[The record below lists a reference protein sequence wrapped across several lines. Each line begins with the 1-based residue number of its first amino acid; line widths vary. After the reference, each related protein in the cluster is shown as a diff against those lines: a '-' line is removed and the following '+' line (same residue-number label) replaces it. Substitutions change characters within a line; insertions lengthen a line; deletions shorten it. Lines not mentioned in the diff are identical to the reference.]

1 MKTARQL
8 SVTIL
13 LFLCCSA
20 LYGSY
25 EMIIDPTGN
34 SLGLPFYLLNGT
46 ILSSYAVVGWIL
58 LFTVG
63 IFCPVIILFILL
75 RTGFYSFLIMLEG
88 VILCIFIFVQMF
100 LLWATFW
107 VQYVFLVTGIALI
120 ILGAI
125 QNQRKIVVEA
135 ERRSGDMKKR

>member
-1 MKTARQL
+1 MRAARQL
-8 SVTIL
+8 SVIIL
-13 LFLCCSA
+13 LFLCGSA

-25 EMIIDPTGN
+25 QMIIDPTGN

-58 LFTVG
+58 LITVG

-75 RTGFYSFLIMLEG
+75 RSSVYSFLIILEG

-107 VQYVFLVTGIALI
+107 IQYVFLVTGFALI
-120 ILGAI
+120 ILGAL
-125 QNQRKIVVEA
+125 QNQWKIAVES
-135 ERRSGDMKKR
+135 EKKDPDLR

>member
-1 MKTARQL
+1 MKTVRQL
-8 SVTIL
+8 SITIL
-13 LFLCCSA
+13 LFLCGSA

-25 EMIIDPTGN
+25 QMITDPTGN

-75 RTGFYSFLIMLEG
+75 RSGIYSFLIMLEG

-107 VQYVFLVTGIALI
+107 VQYVFLVTAISLI
-120 ILGAI
+120 ILGAV

-135 ERRSGDMKKR
+135 ERRNRDLKER

>member
-8 SVTIL
+8 SITLL
-13 LFLCCSA
+13 LFLCGSA

-25 EMIIDPTGN
+25 QMIIDPTGN

-63 IFCPVIILFILL
+63 IFSPVIILFILL
-75 RTGFYSFLIMLEG
+75 RASVYSFLIMLEG

-107 VQYVFLVTGIALI
+107 IQFVFLATGIALI
-120 ILGAI
+120 ILGAL
-125 QNQRKIVVEA
+125 QNQRKIAIES
-135 ERRSGDMKKR
+135 ERKSRELKKR